1 MTPKDHLM
9 LQSLINAL
17 DHPFVLIDSGYR
29 IVVANWAYREAYGEE
44 ETERVVGRHCY
55 EVSHHADR
63 PCHLN
68 GEDCPLQHVLQEQ
81 EAHTVFHTHYDFHG
95 QPEHVRI
102 TGHPV
107 QGPQGEPLLG
117 ESISRLSAGLEIDCE
132 EMQLIGDSPAL
143 LEAVDQLRRVA
154 HSDVG
159 VLLIGES
166 GVGKDLAARYVHG
179 ESARRGGAF
188 QVVDCSTISAD
199 LFESELFGHEP
210 GSFTGCAGRKQG
222 LFELADGGT
231 LFLDEIGELP
241 LSMQAKLL
249 RALETG
255 QFRRLGGQRTLEA
268 DVRVVTATNRNL
280 AAMVEAGTF
289 REDLYYRL
297 ACITVVLPTLR
308 ERREDIQPLA
318 EFLLARINRD
328 NGTHC
333 TLSRAALARLSE
345 YDFPGNIRE
354 LRNILRRAVA
364 LCGQGT
370 IQVADLGLDH
380 APQARSRGAA
390 APQPATSVPENGEE
404 PLSLRDLEVRS
415 IQELLSRYD
424 GQRKPVAEAL
434 GVSERTLYRKLKRYG
449 LR

>member
-1 MTPKDHLM
+1 MASQDRQVV
-9 LQSLINAL
+9 QSLIDAL
-17 DHPFVLIDSGYR
+17 DHPFVLIDGGYR
-29 IVVANWAYREAYGEE
+29 IVAANWAYREAYGEE

-143 LEAVDQLRRVA
+143 LEAMDKLRRVA

-179 ESARRGGAF
+179 ESERRGGAF

-268 DVRVVTATNRNL
+268 DVRVVTATNRDL

-308 ERREDIQPLA
+308 ERREDIPALA
-318 EFLLARINRD
+318 EFLLGRING
-328 NGTHC
+328 NGGTAC
-333 TLSRAALARLSE
+333 RLSRAVLSRLAT

-354 LRNILRRAVA
+354 LRNILRRAAA
-364 LCGQGT
+364 LRGEGT
-370 IQVADLGLDH
+370 IQVADLGLNEP
-380 APQARSRGAA
+380 APAQRRR
-390 APQPATSVPENGEE
+390 VPEPVAAGAEAE
-404 PLSLRDLEVRS
+404 VVPMSLRE
-415 IQELLSRYD
+415 QELHSIEQLLTRYA

-449 LR
+449 LG